1 MHARNDSIMKRIL
14 RSTLVN
20 VFTAMALGSLISGCG
35 TLTENNAEI
44 AKSQKEMLLTEAGFR
59 ARSVTNA
66 KQQARVNQLAPNRVS
81 AVKYQGK
88 LYYVY
93 PSGKKDQIYV
103 GNEAQFDAYKQA
115 LEGVRTNLQP
125 QQSAQMAQGSPIWVD
140 ETAGPKHVDIET
152 FDGFGSLDP
161 MPGN

>member
-1 MHARNDSIMKRIL
+1 MKRIL
-14 RSTLVN
+14 HRTLVN
-20 VFTAMALGSLISGCG
+20 VLAAVALGSLISGCG
-35 TLTENNAEI
+35 TLAENNAEI

-59 ARSVTNA
+59 ARAVTNA
-66 KQQARVNQLAPNRVS
+66 KQEARVNQLAPNRVS
-81 AVKYQGK
+81 AVKYLGK

-115 LEGVRTNLQP
+115 LEGVRTHLQP
-125 QQSAQMAQGSPIWVD
+125 QQNAQMAQGLPIWVD
-140 ETAGPKHVDIET
+140 ETAGPNHVDVQT

-161 MPGN
+161 IPGN